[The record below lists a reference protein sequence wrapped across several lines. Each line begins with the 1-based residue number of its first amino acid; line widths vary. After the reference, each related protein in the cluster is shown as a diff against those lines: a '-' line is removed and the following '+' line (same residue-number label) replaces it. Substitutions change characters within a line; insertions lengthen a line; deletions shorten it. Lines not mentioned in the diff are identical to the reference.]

1 MLPLGQIG
9 LLMCSAGTANVK
21 QPARK
26 VTEEHE
32 AKLRFYNPELHAA
45 SFVLPTFARK
55 VIADANKDN

>member
-1 MLPLGQIG
+1 
-9 LLMCSAGTANVK
+9 MCSAGTANVK

-32 AKLRFYNPELHAA
+32 AKLRFYNHELHAA

-55 VIADANKDN
+55 VLADANKDI